1 MVLSSQSPDYAR
13 WEAFVSEGES
23 VGEITISVGPYQKN
37 HFKAAKNILFTRTFT
52 WTSYA
57 SLSLDRHSVIY
68 VLSLLISLPTLRS
81 LVTYSTV

>member
-1 MVLSSQSPDYAR
+1 MVLSSQNPDYAR
-13 WEAFVSEGES
+13 WEACVSEGGISGGNHNS
-23 VGEITISVGPYQKN
+23 VDPYKKN